1 MGMNIQSKEATR
13 YIVKLKPGKM
23 NRSMKIAGVQATDVE
38 RLSLGNAGD
47 FVIVTED
54 PTVKGQSAAAL
65 KQSLNRS
72 SAVEYVEKVQTYRA
86 TKDIN
91 FDYQWAVN
99 KKTVFEQFDN
109 VGSGLKRSNNVSV
122 RRN

>member
-1 MGMNIQSKEATR
+1 MNIQSKEATR

-54 PTVKGQSAAAL
+54 PTVKGQSATAL

-72 SAVEYVEKVQTYRA
+72 SAVEYVEKFRRTAQRRTSTSIINGLS
-86 TKDIN
+86 TKRPSLSNSI
-91 FDYQWAVN
+91 
-99 KKTVFEQFDN
+99 TL
-109 VGSGLKRSNNVSV
+109 GSGLKRSNNVSV
-122 RRN
+122 RRS